1 MNSSYPKASAE
12 TNGLLAETSGR
23 SAFRFSHPR
32 QQVGKPELSASHA
45 AHRTPVR
52 TRPRGRVLIAF
63 LMILACS
70 AGAFTV
76 WDSLFRYRAYGV
88 VTGRIIEVAVP
99 IEGTLE
105 SVLVREGDTVRQ
117 ETPLAKV
124 VDLEFEQELARLTDE
139 LRVAEATLQA
149 EVAKVQWQSRVDD
162 TEMSKSVAELYE
174 RTSRMQDEFGSLNLL
189 QDQLER
195 ARKLHAKQAVPNQD
209 LSRFTIQEAAKQE
222 QLNSMKD
229 EVLVLKERARRA
241 AESPRLGVEQI
252 QPLIAKSELLLNE
265 ISRLRARI
273 DQGNLRS
280 PVNGT
285 VLRRYRPTGE
295 CIESNEPLFSVLE
308 ESSLEVELFL
318 PQELSDRYQVGD
330 TIRLRIDPF
339 EELVSCEVVSIGAE
353 HRSPPGNIEVFYRSH
368 VKLLP
373 IRVKP
378 SPEISNDRRLSVGSI
393 AKLPHFDPSI
403 KSSLKMPSWL

>member
-1 MNSSYPKASAE
+1 
-12 TNGLLAETSGR
+12 
-23 SAFRFSHPR
+23 
-32 QQVGKPELSASHA
+32 VG
-45 AHRTPVR
+45 TPVKN
-52 TRPRGRVLIAF
+52 RPRGRVLIAI

-88 VTGRIIEVAVP
+88 VTGRIIDVTVP
-99 IEGTLE
+99 IDGVLT
-105 SVLVREGDTVRQ
+105 SVLVREGDIVRE
-117 ETPLAKV
+117 ETQLAKV
-124 VDLEFEQELARLTDE
+124 VDLEFEQQLARVTDE
-139 LRVAEATLQA
+139 LRIADATLQA
-149 EVAKVQWQSRVDD
+149 EIAKVQWQSRVDD
-162 TEMSKSVAELYE
+162 TEMSKSIAELYE
-174 RTSRMQDEFGSLNLL
+174 STSRMQDEFGSLNLL

-195 ARKLHAKQAVPNQD
+195 AKKLHLKGASSPLD

-222 QLNSMKD
+222 QLNSIKD

-252 QPLIAKSELLLNE
+252 QPLIAKSEMLLNE

-295 CIESNEPLFSVLE
+295 CIQSNDILFSVLE

-318 PQELSDRYQVGD
+318 PQQLSDRYKPGD
-330 TIRLRIDPF
+330 TIHLRIEPF
-339 EELVSCEVVSIGAE
+339 NELVPCEVVSIGAE
-353 HRSPPGNIEVFYRSH
+353 HRCPPENIEVFYRSH

-378 SPEISNDRRLSVGSI
+378 SAAFSGDKRLSVGAI
-393 AKLPHFDPSI
+393 AKLPHFGRI
-403 KSSLKMPSWL
+403 L